1 LPSHSY
7 ALTMHRSRM
16 ILMILTS
23 ASGASFLAFFVV
35 SINEFSTSSQI
46 FINFFAFFFVM
57 GVMGLPFGEAGAVS
71 CPLLDQA
78 NALAKAL
85 TRRVM
90 VGLIAVAKQR
100 LKSTSLRRV

>member
-1 LPSHSY
+1 
-7 ALTMHRSRM
+7 
-16 ILMILTS
+16 
-23 ASGASFLAFFVV
+23 
-35 SINEFSTSSQI
+35 
-46 FINFFAFFFVM
+46 M